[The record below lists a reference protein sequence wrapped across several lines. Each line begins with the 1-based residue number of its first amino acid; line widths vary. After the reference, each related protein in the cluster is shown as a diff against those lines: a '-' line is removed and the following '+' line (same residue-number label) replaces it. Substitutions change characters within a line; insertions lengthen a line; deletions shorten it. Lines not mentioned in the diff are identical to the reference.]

1 MLLIWLTTGLAAAQ
15 NETEQPPEQLPDRR
29 PIIGGTWLQD
39 NPNVDDTPTVDVEM
53 IRKVRKRRV
62 KVEPAPAPVVSQVA
76 IDELFEVAAP
86 VPASNIVQLPV
97 TPSTEDQKRVPG
109 MTVERT
115 YDVELLLLLAA

>member
-1 MLLIWLTTGLAAAQ
+1 MLLIWLTTVLAAAQ
-15 NETEQPPEQLPDRR
+15 NETEQLPDRR
-29 PIIGGTWLQD
+29 PIIGGAWLQD

-109 MTVERT
+109 MTVGRT

>member
-15 NETEQPPEQLPDRR
+15 NETEPLPEQLPDRR
-29 PIIGGTWLQD
+29 PIIGGPWLQD

-97 TPSTEDQKRVPG
+97 TPLTEDQKRVPG
-109 MTVERT
+109 MPGERT

>member
-1 MLLIWLTTGLAAAQ
+1 MLLLWLTTGIAAAQ
-15 NETEQPPEQLPDRR
+15 NATEQLPDRR
-29 PIIGGTWLQD
+29 PIIGGPWAQD

-53 IRKVRKRRV
+53 IRKVRKQRV
-62 KVEPAPAPVVSQVA
+62 KVEPAPAPAIPQTA
-76 IDELFEVAAP
+76 IDELFEIAAP

-97 TPSTEDQKRVPG
+97 APLTEDQKRVLG